1 MKKRKFKQK
10 FDKDKHAFLNKIQGF
25 IYWFK
30 SLSIVKHI
38 LFFYLFIT
46 LIGSL
51 LLYIPI
57 AENNN
62 SISYINSLFVSASAF
77 SDTGLNPTVA
87 GADFS
92 YFGQTIIAILIF
104 IGGTGWFA
112 LKIYFF
118 NIIFRRPISLHTK
131 ITLTKERGSAKM
143 GNTLGIIK
151 ISVAS
156 MIIVTLIASI
166 ILSFYFYY
174 VPGNFNDPNSWL
186 EHKSSTTFQHNKW
199 GFIDTSGTFRTN
211 QEFNPLNNW
220 NTSIRY
226 GLFHA
231 ISAVNNAGFDIMGA
245 HSIAPYYAN
254 YSLQL
259 IFIAL
264 FVFGG
269 IGFPVI
275 YDVYMWS
282 RMNLI
287 NSNSP
292 NNFKFSLFT
301 KVSCISY
308 LIIAIIGLGSTFLI
322 EIYSKPLNGIS
333 IWNGNYFGSK
343 GNRIMA
349 LFFNTMST
357 RNAGFATLNYQSF
370 NGMSLIIHSVLMF
383 IGSAPSSTGGGIRTT
398 TIAVIF
404 LAIWKNITNKSSVR
418 VFKRQIHN
426 ETVLRSLIVFAT
438 AIILIILTCVI
449 LVTSLKSNGGNIPE
463 GNTTVGAYTINDVIF
478 EVCSAFG
485 TTGLSTGLTKYLN
498 TISKLMLIL
507 IMFIGQLG
515 VSSTLLVWGR
525 KKTTSRHYHYY
536 KENISIG

>member
-1 MKKRKFKQK
+1 MP
-10 FDKDKHAFLNKIQGF
+10 
-25 IYWFK
+25 
-30 SLSIVKHI
+30 LSQ
-38 LFFYLFIT
+38 
-46 LIGSL
+46 
-51 LLYIPI
+51 
-57 AENNN
+57 NRN

-92 YFGQTIIAILIF
+92 YFGQAIIAMLIF

-118 NIIFRRPISLHTK
+118 NILFKRPISLHTK
-131 ITLTKERGSAKM
+131 ITLTQERGSTKM
-143 GNTLGIIK
+143 GNTLSIIK
-151 ISVAS
+151 VSVAS
-156 MIIVTLIASI
+156 VIIVSLIASV

-174 VPGNFNDPNSWL
+174 VPGNFNNPTSWL
-186 EHKSSTTFQHNKW
+186 DHKDHSTFENNQW
-199 GFIDTSGTFRTN
+199 GFYDSSGIFRAN
-211 QEFNPLNNW
+211 QEFNPLHNW

-226 GLFHA
+226 GLFHS
-231 ISAVNNAGFDIMGA
+231 ISAINNAGFDIMGA
-245 HSIAPYYAN
+245 HSIAPYYSN

-275 YDVYMWS
+275 YDIYMWS
-282 RMNLI
+282 KASVI
-287 NSNSP
+287 KSSSS

-308 LIIAIIGLGSTFLI
+308 VIIAIIGLTSTFLI

-333 IWNGNYFGSK
+333 IWSGKSFGSR
-343 GNRIMA
+343 GDRIMA

-357 RNAGFATLNYQSF
+357 RNAGFASVNYQSF
-370 NGMSLIIHSVLMF
+370 NGMTLIIHSALMF

-418 VFKRQIHN
+418 IFKRQINN
-426 ETVLRSLIVFAT
+426 ETVFRSLIVFAT
-438 AIILIILTCVI
+438 AITLIIITCVI
-449 LVTSLKSNGGNIPE
+449 LVTSLESNGGSIPE
-463 GNTTVGAYTINDVIF
+463 GGKGIGTYTINDIIF

-525 KKTTSRHYHYY
+525 KKTNSRHYHYY